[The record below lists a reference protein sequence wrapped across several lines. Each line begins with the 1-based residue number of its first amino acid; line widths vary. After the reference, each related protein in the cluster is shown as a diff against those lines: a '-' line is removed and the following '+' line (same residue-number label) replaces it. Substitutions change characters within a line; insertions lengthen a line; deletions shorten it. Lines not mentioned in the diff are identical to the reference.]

1 MSKEAFDRQSH
12 KASKPKTGGPVFI
25 ENYTIKA
32 GDTLSQIAQEYYGSQ
47 EREKWM
53 AIFEAN
59 KEVIGDSPSALKVGQ
74 VIRIPK
80 L

>member
-1 MSKEAFDRQSH
+1 MSEEAFDRQNR
-12 KASKPKTGGPVFI
+12 KASKHSGPLFI
-25 ENYTIKA
+25 GSHTVKA
-32 GDTLSQIAQEYYGSQ
+32 GETLSAIAQSYYGSPA
-47 EREKWM
+47 REKWM

-59 KEVIGDSPSALKVGQ
+59 KEVIGDDPAALSVGL

>member
-1 MSKEAFDRQSH
+1 MPEEAFDRQNYKSG
-12 KASKPKTGGPVFI
+12 KPKAGATVFI
-25 ENYTIKA
+25 GSHTVKTGE
-32 GDTLSQIAQEYYGSQ
+32 TLSQIAQEHYGSPA
-47 EREKWM
+47 REKWM

-59 KEVIGDSPSALKVGQ
+59 KEVIGDNPSALKVGQ

>member
-1 MSKEAFDRQSH
+1 MPQEAFDRQNRR
-12 KASKPKTGGPVFI
+12 ASKPKVTFIGNHTVKTG
-25 ENYTIKA
+25 E
-32 GDTLSQIAQEYYGSQ
+32 TLSQIAQEHYGSSA
-47 EREKWM
+47 REKWM

-59 KEVIGDSPSALKVGQ
+59 KEVIGDNPAALKVGQ